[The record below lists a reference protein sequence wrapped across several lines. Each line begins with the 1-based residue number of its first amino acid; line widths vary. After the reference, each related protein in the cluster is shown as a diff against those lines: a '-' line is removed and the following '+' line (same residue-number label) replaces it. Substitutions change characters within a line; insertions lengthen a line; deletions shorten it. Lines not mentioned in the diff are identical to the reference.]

1 MRVGHVVRHQIVR
14 NLGEATMVYQL
25 KDQDVTPPPPDP
37 ANRRSATRDGVAAV
51 VMVLLT
57 AGLIALIVG
66 VQIL

>member
-1 MRVGHVVRHQIVR
+1 
-14 NLGEATMVYQL
+14 MVYQL

-37 ANRRSATRDGVAAV
+37 ANQRSATRDGVAAV
-51 VMVLLT
+51 VMILLT